1 MKTFR
6 WMVVSA
12 MVGLAGCASSSGARG
27 GNGVEV
33 SDSWINTRA
42 ENEVQP
48 MVTRSEKV
56 AISTQ
61 NGVVF
66 LDGHV
71 GSIERIEEIE
81 SAVTNIRGVREV
93 RNNLVVKR

>member
-1 MKTFR
+1 MKSVA
-6 WMVVSA
+6 WLIVVF
-12 MVGLAGCASSSGARG
+12 GLGIAGCASSGGSRRG
-27 GNGVEV
+27 DLQV

-48 MVTRSEKV
+48 MLGGAEKV
-56 AISTQ
+56 SVSTQ
-61 NGVVF
+61 NGVIF

-71 GSIERIEEIE
+71 GSIERAEQIEQ
-81 SAVTNIRGVREV
+81 AVTEIRGVREV